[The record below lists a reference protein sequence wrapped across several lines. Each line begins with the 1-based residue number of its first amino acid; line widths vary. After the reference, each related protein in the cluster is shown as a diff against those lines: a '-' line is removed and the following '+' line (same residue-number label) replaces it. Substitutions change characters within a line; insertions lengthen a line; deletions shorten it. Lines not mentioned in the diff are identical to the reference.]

1 MLGGYVGEEG
11 VDEVPKLGAAT
22 RTSGKKEAVDGEMV
36 EGFGGKWFCNVGRG
50 GGSKERDN
58 GRWVVVIGRDELS

>member
-11 VDEVPKLGAAT
+11 VDEVLKLGAAT

-36 EGFGGKWFCNVGRG
+36 KGFGGKWFWNVGRG
-50 GGSKERDN
+50 GGGGERDD
-58 GRWVVVIGRDELS
+58 GRWVVVVGRDELS